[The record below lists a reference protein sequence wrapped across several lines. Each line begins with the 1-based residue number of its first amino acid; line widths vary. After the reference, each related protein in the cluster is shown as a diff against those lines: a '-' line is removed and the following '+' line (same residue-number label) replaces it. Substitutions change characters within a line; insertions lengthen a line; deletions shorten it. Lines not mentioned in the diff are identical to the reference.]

1 MVLSFRLVIT
11 FGRRGGALLL
21 GIATGSMLIGSVA
34 VAAPATVV
42 PPALQ
47 SLLGEAPDSPPAA
60 APPTS
65 RPPWRTAAPI
75 AAALPTAA
83 AVPAD
88 PALAILSPLLS
99 EVPPPTTTPEAVP
112 VRALVEDTQSHQSH
126 PVSGDDTAAAGS
138 ADSASADASATRFI
152 RGVIKL
158 TNKERRDAGCA
169 DLAPDSRLTQTAQ
182 NHATDMAKNDYFA
195 HESEDGTRFDTRIRQ
210 EGHPRPGGENI
221 AKGQTS
227 AEQVVREWM
236 ASPPHRR
243 NIENCAFTTI
253 GVGYNDHY
261 WVQDFGR

>member
-1 MVLSFRLVIT
+1 
-11 FGRRGGALLL
+11 
-21 GIATGSMLIGSVA
+21 MLIGTVA

-42 PPALQ
+42 PSSLQ
-47 SLLGEAPDSPPAA
+47 SLLGEAKDSPPTS
-60 APPTS
+60 PTTT

-88 PALAILSPLLS
+88 PAPAILNPPLP
-99 EVPPPTTTPEAVP
+99 EVLPPTTTPEAVP
-112 VRALVEDTQSHQSH
+112 VRALVAHTD
-126 PVSGDDTAAAGS
+126 PGDISDDESDAAGR
-138 ADSASADASATRFI
+138 DDSATRFSTN
-152 RGVIKL
+152 VIKL

-169 DLAPDSRLTQTAQ
+169 DVAPDSRLTQSAQ
-182 NHATDMAKNDYFA
+182 HHATDMAQNDYFA

-253 GVGYNDHY
+253 GVGYDDNY